1 MNSSGGS
8 RFQYVFDS
16 LSELC
21 SWSNCIALC
30 RLARILVLVYC
41 IWVVVGL
48 IWMIHEAVKTLVIE
62 ASKGAAASAG
72 YAGMSYVI
80 SSYIGYT
87 TPPPEYSKASDFSI
101 LKNLDKVPS
110 AFSMVDSRF
119 QIIQL
124 VLCWMLGLILRR

>member
-8 RFQYVFDS
+8 RFQYLFDT

-21 SWSNCIALC
+21 SWSNCIALG
-30 RLARILVLVYC
+30 RLARALVIVYC
-41 IWVVVGL
+41 VWVAVGL
-48 IWMIHEAVKTLVIE
+48 IRMIHEAVKTLVIE

-80 SSYIGYT
+80 TSYLGYT
-87 TPPPEYSKASDFSI
+87 TPPPEYPKASEFSI
-101 LKNLDKVPS
+101 FNNLDKVPS

-124 VLCWMLGLILRR
+124 VLCWLLGRILRR